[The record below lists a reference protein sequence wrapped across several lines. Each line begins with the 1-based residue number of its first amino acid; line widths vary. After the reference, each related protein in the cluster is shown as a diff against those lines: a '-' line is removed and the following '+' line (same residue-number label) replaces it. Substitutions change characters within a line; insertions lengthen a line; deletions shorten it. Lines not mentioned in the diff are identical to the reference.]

1 MLDSEERIK
10 LTKKFLRE
18 IDKGIDLDNVIFE
31 ISSYFVD
38 KEKRSYVEEFL
49 NDLADILTD
58 PYIYSQEV
66 NNDINKNSS

>member
-58 PYIYSQEV
+58 PYIYS
-66 NNDINKNSS
+66 